1 MQIPITPFTNTEEKV
16 STISTRQRNNL
27 QQELKDQCEAHI
39 WKEEEEKT
47 QKERIREIQET
58 RKKEKIREALQEKK
72 TMEIFETR
80 NETIDE
86 VFRKFS
92 DPSEI
97 YKVLKETGRIEYM
110 GLKYILLNVCV

>member
-1 MQIPITPFTNTEEKV
+1 MRRIYGKKKKKKHKRKEYEKYKK
-16 STISTRQRNNL
+16 L
-27 QQELKDQCEAHI
+27 
-39 WKEEEEKT
+39 EK
-47 QKERIREIQET
+47 
-58 RKKEKIREALQEKK
+58 KKKIREALQEKK

-80 NETIDE
+80 NETTDE

-97 YKVLKETGRIEYM
+97 YKVLKETGRIEIM